1 MGSQCGNQA
10 ISSFSV
16 SSGSYWSRTGNPE
29 DAHISHSPG
38 VMKQEE
44 SCMPEFT
51 PTGKQTD
58 LQNCVTHNGEYVNA
72 LQDDNKNRKKPQT
85 IAWIAILRQN
95 HLYLSLQFFKNL
107 RFLSI
112 TWKKIITTL
121 MKK

>member
-1 MGSQCGNQA
+1 MLSKGDSELNL
-10 ISSFSV
+10 V
-16 SSGSYWSRTGNPE
+16 SSMIYQIHPDNQDGKPVWQSSYLLFQCQLRVLLIRTGNPE

-58 LQNCVTHNGEYVNA
+58 LQNCLTHNGEYVNA

-85 IAWIAILRQN
+85 IA
-95 HLYLSLQFFKNL
+95 
-107 RFLSI
+107 
-112 TWKKIITTL
+112 
-121 MKK
+121 